1 MMLQPNQ
8 LFVIITMFHM
18 LKASSIIYWQFKKV
32 TQTRFTKHHIFKVYL
47 VFTSWLTSSSM
58 FILPVAGFQ
67 IFVGLSQASLYIY
80 IFFLIFLFWLIRAA
94 PYGTHL
100 MLYSGIVLKC
110 TTLHNSNLKYLTI
123 NAKRLTDHLLC
134 PTCKPLKPKPKFRL
148 VK

>member
-47 VFTSWLTSSSM
+47 VSTSWLTSSSM

-67 IFVGLSQASLYIY
+67 IFVGLCQASLSLYIY
-80 IFFLIFLFWLIRAA
+80 IFFFLIFLFWLIRAA

-100 MLYSGIVLKC
+100 MLYSGIVLKN
-110 TTLHNSNLKYLTI
+110 TTLHDSSLKYLMI
-123 NAKRLTDHLLC
+123 SQKVDRSFVMSHM
-134 PTCKPLKPKPKFRL
+134 
-148 VK
+148 